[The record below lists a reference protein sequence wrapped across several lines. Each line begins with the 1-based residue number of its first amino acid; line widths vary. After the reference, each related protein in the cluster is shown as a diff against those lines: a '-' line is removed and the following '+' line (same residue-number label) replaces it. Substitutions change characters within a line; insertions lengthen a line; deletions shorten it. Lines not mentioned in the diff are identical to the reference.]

1 MKIKDIFQ
9 DRENKRDIMINFR
22 VTESEQEMLKGLAIK
37 FTDGNVARLVRK
49 AMIDILPNMIKDEK
63 KKK

>member
-1 MKIKDIFQ
+1 MKIKDIFLEK
-9 DRENKRDIMINFR
+9 ENNRSIMINFR
-22 VTESEQEMLKGLAIK
+22 VTEPEQKMLKGLADK
-37 FTDGNVARLVRK
+37 FTEGNVARLVRK